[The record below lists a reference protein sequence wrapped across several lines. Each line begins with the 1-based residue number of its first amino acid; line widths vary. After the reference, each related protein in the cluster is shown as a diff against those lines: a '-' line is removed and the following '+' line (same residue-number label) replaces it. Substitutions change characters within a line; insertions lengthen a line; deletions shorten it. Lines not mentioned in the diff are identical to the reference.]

1 MYIATILNK
10 IMTGKFLELKWKQ
23 FSRAPQFG
31 AKLAVKVLIG
41 FFITYFSLAAI
52 FFSGISVFLLEKE
65 FPDQSP
71 LSIVN
76 SYLLYYFIFAF
87 IVRYFFQ
94 ALPTNEIQQLLITPI
109 TKKYIIL
116 NTILKSTFSIYNSSP
131 IFYFLPFAIVFIF
144 SGGPGDEVEFS
155 RRSILGIFS
164 WWVCLQMITWM
175 LNNLVFLVNKNSSIL
190 NTIIVVVF
198 FLYAFQIFNYFD
210 IFTFFGFGLDKI
222 YSNPIYL
229 FIVFFS
235 LAASYFLLFKFL
247 IKECYLDKGL
257 SKGKEKII
265 GEKLTFL
272 NRFGKLGSLIKN
284 DIRLIIRNA
293 RAKQVVLMSFLF
305 LFYGVI
311 FFTPDLYK
319 ESGALLMFASLFITG
334 GFMMTF
340 GQYIP
345 SWDSEYYPLLMV
357 QNLSYK
363 KYLESKLVLMIA
375 ATVIATILSLP
386 YLYYGLKIYSM
397 IIAGAFF
404 NLGLGGYITIIS
416 GVLNKSPL
424 KLNVKDK
431 AFENTQAFS
440 ITQFLFVLPKMGLPV
455 LIYWVGQ
462 FLFTEEIGILLVGL
476 FGVLGITLHSLII
489 SQIEK
494 VFKKH
499 KYKTLEAYQTNN

>member
-1 MYIATILNK
+1 
-10 IMTGKFLELKWKQ
+10 MTTKFLELKWKE

-41 FFITYFSLAAI
+41 FFIIYFSLAAI
-52 FFSGISVFLLEKE
+52 FFSGISFFLLEKE

-71 LSIVN
+71 LTIIN
-76 SYLLYYFIFAF
+76 SYLLYYFIFGF

-109 TKKYIIL
+109 SKKKIII

-131 IFYFLPFAIVFIF
+131 VFYFLPFAIVFIVK
-144 SGGPGDEVEFS
+144 GDGNTFGV
-155 RRSILGIFS
+155 IS

-175 LNNLVFLVNKNSSIL
+175 LSNLIFLVNKNSSIL
-190 NTIIVVVF
+190 KGVVVF
-198 FLYAFQIFNYFD
+198 AICLCVLQEFDYYNFLAL
-210 IFTFFGFGLDKI
+210 FGSLLDNI
-222 YSNPIYL
+222 YTNSFWL
-229 FIVFFS
+229 VVVVFS
-235 LAASYFLLFKFL
+235 LATTYLLLFNFL

-345 SWDSEYYPLLMV
+345 SWDSEYYSLLMV

-363 KYLESKLVLMIA
+363 KYLESKLVLIIA
-375 ATVIATILSLP
+375 ATFIATILSLP
-386 YLYYGLKIYSM
+386 YI
-397 IIAGAFF
+397 
-404 NLGLGGYITIIS
+404 
-416 GVLNKSPL
+416 
-424 KLNVKDK
+424 
-431 AFENTQAFS
+431 
-440 ITQFLFVLPKMGLPV
+440 
-455 LIYWVGQ
+455 
-462 FLFTEEIGILLVGL
+462 
-476 FGVLGITLHSLII
+476 
-489 SQIEK
+489 
-494 VFKKH
+494 
-499 KYKTLEAYQTNN
+499 

>member
-1 MYIATILNK
+1 
-10 IMTGKFLELKWKQ
+10 MTTKFLELKWKE

-41 FFITYFSLAAI
+41 FFIIYFSLAAI
-52 FFSGISVFLLEKE
+52 FFSGISFFLLEKE

-71 LSIVN
+71 LTIIN
-76 SYLLYYFIFAF
+76 SYLLYYFIFGF

-109 TKKYIIL
+109 SKKKIII

-131 IFYFLPFAIVFIF
+131 VFYFLPFAIVFIVK
-144 SGGPGDEVEFS
+144 GDGNTFGV
-155 RRSILGIFS
+155 IS

-175 LNNLVFLVNKNSSIL
+175 LSNLIFLVNKNSSIL
-190 NTIIVVVF
+190 KGVVIFAICLCVLQEFDYYNFLALFGSLLDNIYTNSFWLVVVVF
-198 FLYAFQIFNYFD
+198 
-210 IFTFFGFGLDKI
+210 
-222 YSNPIYL
+222 
-229 FIVFFS
+229 S
-235 LAASYFLLFKFL
+235 LATTYLLLFNFL

-345 SWDSEYYPLLMV
+345 SWDSEYYSLLMV

-375 ATVIATILSLP
+375 ATFIATILSLP

-404 NLGLGGYITIIS
+404 NLGLGGYITLIS

-424 KLNVKDK
+424 KLNVKAK

-440 ITQFLFVLPKMGLPV
+440 LTQFIFILPKMGLPV

>member
-1 MYIATILNK
+1 M
-10 IMTGKFLELKWKQ
+10 
-23 FSRAPQFG
+23 
-31 AKLAVKVLIG
+31 
-41 FFITYFSLAAI
+41 
-52 FFSGISVFLLEKE
+52 
-65 FPDQSP
+65 
-71 LSIVN
+71 
-76 SYLLYYFIFAF
+76 
-87 IVRYFFQ
+87 
-94 ALPTNEIQQLLITPI
+94 
-109 TKKYIIL
+109 
-116 NTILKSTFSIYNSSP
+116 
-131 IFYFLPFAIVFIF
+131 
-144 SGGPGDEVEFS
+144 
-155 RRSILGIFS
+155 
-164 WWVCLQMITWM
+164 
-175 LNNLVFLVNKNSSIL
+175 
-190 NTIIVVVF
+190 
-198 FLYAFQIFNYFD
+198 
-210 IFTFFGFGLDKI
+210 
-222 YSNPIYL
+222 
-229 FIVFFS
+229 
-235 LAASYFLLFKFL
+235 LFKFL

-424 KLNVKDK
+424 KLNVKAK

-440 ITQFLFVLPKMGLPV
+440 ITQFLLFFLKWD
-455 LIYWVGQ
+455 YQ
-462 FLFTEEIGILLVGL
+462 F
-476 FGVLGITLHSLII
+476 
-489 SQIEK
+489 
-494 VFKKH
+494 
-499 KYKTLEAYQTNN
+499 